1 MPQPG
6 DRQTVLVVDDDPGV
20 RAAVSLYLKFQ
31 GFEIVEAC
39 NGEEALTH
47 LRAGCGAGAIVLDLR
62 MPVMDGWSFRRAQRE
77 DPAIADIPVIVLS
90 GADVDKVSSLEAA
103 VTFEKPV
110 KMSQLTA
117 AVQQLFVRQ

>member
-1 MPQPG
+1 MPQPS
-6 DRQTVLVVDDDPGV
+6 DRHTVLVVDDDPGV

-31 GFEIVEAC
+31 GYDIVEAC
-39 NGEEALTH
+39 HGEEALAH
-47 LRAGCGAGAIVLDLR
+47 LRAGCGARAIVLDLR

-90 GADVDKVSSLEAA
+90 GADVDKVPSLDAEMS
-103 VTFEKPV
+103 FEKPV
-110 KMSQLTA
+110 KMSLLAA